1 MASAV
6 FDASFTKAVT
16 SASLTMARPIAASA
30 PITAASLTVGGS
42 IPDDAAL
49 TVRLTNNAAD
59 EQPVWQDATEAVRQG
74 ENVLFANQTAANGP
88 ALFANQTAANG
99 PAFNFR
105 VEVSRGPSGT
115 GGYIDSVSGAFQ

>member
-42 IPDDAAL
+42 VPDDAAL

-88 ALFANQTAANG
+88 A
-99 PAFNFR
+99 FNFR
-105 VEVSRGPSGT
+105 IEVSRGPSGT

>member
-1 MASAV
+1 MAQ
-6 FDASFTKAVT
+6 
-16 SASLTMARPIAASA
+16 PIAASA

-42 IPDDAAL
+42 VPDDAAL

-59 EQPVWQDATEAVRQG
+59 DQPVWQDATEAVRQG
-74 ENVLFANQTAANGP
+74 KNV
-88 ALFANQTAANG
+88 LFANQTAANG

-115 GGYIDSVSGAFQ
+115 GGYNRQRQRGVSVKELRFRGNHFCAQLLLDKQEPFLL